1 MGGARVELES
11 GEYSLPCTALRL
23 TFFLV
28 TFDASGRWQ
37 MEDQYA
43 LSGSLGSVHGEERK
57 MVLSLLHADSCSPP
71 LAAGYGLFSHQVA
84 SQFSVDSN
92 RGPLKDNS
100 EMSTRTQCQALKIK
114 SSVPRT
120 HSQIHSR

>member
-1 MGGARVELES
+1 M
-11 GEYSLPCTALRL
+11 
-23 TFFLV
+23 

-37 MEDQYA
+37 TEGQCA
-43 LSGSLGSVHGEERK
+43 LSGSLGTVHREERK
-57 MVLSLLHADSCSPP
+57 TVLSLLHADSCSPP
-71 LAAGYGLFSHQVA
+71 LAARYGLFSHQVT

-92 RGPLKDNS
+92 RGPLKDDS

-120 HSQIHSR
+120 LFISDVTHKSILVKEQMLT

>member
-1 MGGARVELES
+1 
-11 GEYSLPCTALRL
+11 
-23 TFFLV
+23 
-28 TFDASGRWQ
+28 
-37 MEDQYA
+37 MEDQCA
-43 LSGSLGSVHGEERK
+43 LSGSLGSVHGEERET
-57 MVLSLLHADSCSPP
+57 VLSLLHADSCSPP
-71 LAAGYGLFSHQVA
+71 LAAGLCSHQVA

-92 RGPLKDNS
+92 RGPLKDNP